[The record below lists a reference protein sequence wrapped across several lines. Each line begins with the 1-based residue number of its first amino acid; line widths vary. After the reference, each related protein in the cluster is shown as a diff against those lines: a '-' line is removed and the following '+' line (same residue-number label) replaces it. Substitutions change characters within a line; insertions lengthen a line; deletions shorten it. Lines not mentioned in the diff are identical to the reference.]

1 MYKAPRFS
9 ACGFKENRKPLSE
22 AILPMATL
30 DSNHLPEPCASC
42 PVRAFAFYGLCKEED
57 AVEICRIRKGSSL
70 CLKGRPI
77 YREGDTRDEIYTLL
91 DGWAFRFMLL
101 PDGRRQILSFLLP
114 GDSVLFPLLH
124 RKRLPY
130 SIQALTNVSL
140 CTFASGE
147 MSHLLAKSPSLARQ
161 FESARTNELVNMDVR
176 LTDLGRRT
184 ADERMAHFLL
194 SIYGRLKKRGYAIGD
209 SVPFPLRLHHL
220 ADALGL
226 TATHASRMLAM
237 LKQRGLISLSQS
249 RLTVHD
255 EGELAAIAM
264 ASPFSI

>member
-1 MYKAPRFS
+1 
-9 ACGFKENRKPLSE
+9 
-22 AILPMATL
+22 MASL
-30 DSNHLPEPCASC
+30 HANHLPEPCASC
-42 PVRAFAFYGLCKEED
+42 PVRALAFYGLCKEDD

-77 YREGDTRDEIYTLL
+77 YREGDTRAEVYTLL

-114 GDSVLFPLLH
+114 GDAVLFPILH

-130 SIQALTNVSL
+130 SIQALTSVSL
-140 CTFASGE
+140 CTFDSGE
-147 MSHLLAKSPSLARQ
+147 MSNLLARSPSLARQ
-161 FESARTNELVNMDVR
+161 FESACTNELVNMDIR

-194 SIYGRLKKRGYAIGD
+194 SIYGRLKKRGYVIGD
-209 SVPFPLRLHHL
+209 SVPFPLRLHHM

-226 TATHASRMLAM
+226 TATHVSRVLAA
-237 LKQRGLISLSQS
+237 LKRQGVISLSQT

-255 EGELAAIAM
+255 EGELATIAM
-264 ASPFSI
+264 ASSSAM